1 MESNLLMCSR
11 SRVRACFWR
20 RWPWLPVTCRRGEH
34 RQWIRCWR
42 CDMNDWPGELSRR
55 LRFLI
60 HRRQFERDLDEEMRL
75 HKELRQQEYRRKG
88 NDPESA
94 RYQAQ
99 QQFGNDTLLK
109 EVSREMWG
117 WHSLEILMQD
127 LRYGLRMLAKS
138 PGFTA
143 VAVSTLALGIGANTA
158 IFQLLDAVRLRSLP
172 VPNPQQIAK
181 INID

>member
-1 MESNLLMCSR
+1 
-11 SRVRACFWR
+11 
-20 RWPWLPVTCRRGEH
+20 
-34 RQWIRCWR
+34 
-42 CDMNDWPGELSRR
+42 MNSWVSELWRR
-55 LRFLI
+55 LRFFVN
-60 HRRQFERDLDEEMRL
+60 RQQFERDLDEEMRL
-75 HKELRQQEYRRKG
+75 HKELRQQEYRRQG

-99 QQFGNDTLLK
+99 RQFGNDTLLK

-117 WHSLEILMQD
+117 WHSLEILLQD

-143 VAVSTLALGIGANTA
+143 LAVITLALGIGANTA

-172 VPNPQQIAK
+172 VRIRN
-181 INID
+181 N